1 MLYEVRVAADSDQE
15 FADTLGKIIEA
26 IRGIPANG
34 NVLSFGRYRDPD
46 AIVQLPVS
54 TNGGLPLTQEAF
66 TVAAKASQDNAAP
79 APAPAP
85 APAKRGR
92 PAKGT
97 ATVVAGPDG
106 EPAAAMEESPFGNAP
121 PDPDD
126 QAAPLTAAQ
135 KRDKAIAILQSV
147 FADAAGPPGVRALQT
162 KLKVKKFSEVPDAQ
176 CDELLTASEQLYARV
191 KAAAA

>member
-1 MLYEVRVAADSDQE
+1 MLYEVRVAADTDQE
-15 FADTLGKIIEA
+15 FADTLTKIVEA
-26 IRGIPANG
+26 IRGIPANS
-34 NVLSFGRYRDPD
+34 NQFSFSRYQDPERY
-46 AIVQLPVS
+46 PVAS
-54 TNGGLPLTQEAF
+54 NGGGLPLTQEAF
-66 TVAAKASQDNAAP
+66 NVAAKASQDNAAP
-79 APAPAP
+79 ALATP
-85 APAKRGR
+85 PAKRGR

-126 QAAPLTAAQ
+126 QVAPLTAAQ
-135 KRDKAIAILQSV
+135 KRDKAIGILQSV
-147 FADAAGPPGVRALQT
+147 FADPAGPPGVRALQT